1 MGHTKLQRGFTLLEL
16 MIVVAII
23 GILAAIAI
31 PAFMK
36 YIKKAKSSEA
46 RQQLEKMSAGART
59 YFLDE
64 QVLPGQIQPLPPQFP
79 GTIGATPAATCCN
92 AGVQKCTPDASL
104 WTAAT
109 WLDLKFSMDDP
120 HYYRYEF
127 VSEGTS
133 VDSVFTARA
142 LGDLD
147 CDGIL
152 STFEV
157 FGGVLVQGNDMSG
170 SGGAARIRE
179 LE

>member
-1 MGHTKLQRGFTLLEL
+1 MKKSKLQRGFTLLEL

-23 GILAAIAI
+23 GILAAVAI

-36 YIKKAKSSEA
+36 YIRKAKTSEA

-64 QVLPGQIQPLPPQFP
+64 QILPGQIRPLPPQFP
-79 GTIGATPAATCCN
+79 GTQAATPAATCCV
-92 AGVQKCTPDASL
+92 AGVQKCVPDASD
-104 WTAAT
+104 WTTAT
-109 WLDLKFSMDDP
+109 WNALKFSMDDP

-127 VSEGTS
+127 VSEGTN
-133 VDSVFTARA
+133 VDAQFTARA

-147 CDGIL
+147 CDGVL

-170 SGGAARIRE
+170 SAGAARIRE

>member
-1 MGHTKLQRGFTLLEL
+1 

-23 GILAAIAI
+23 GILASVAI

-36 YIKKAKSSEA
+36 YIRKAKTSEA

-59 YFLDE
+59 YYLDE
-64 QVLPGQIQPLPPQFP
+64 QTLPGQIQPLPPQFP
-79 GTIGATPAATCCN
+79 STHAATPAATCCV
-92 AGVQKCTPDASL
+92 AGVEKCVPDASA
-104 WTAAT
+104 WTTGT
-109 WLDLKFSMDDP
+109 WRALKFSVDDP

-127 VSEGTS
+127 IAEGTS
-133 VDSVFTARA
+133 TDAQFTARA

-152 STFEV
+152 STFEL

-170 SGGAARIRE
+170 SAGASRIRE